1 MRGEIPISPGAPRR
15 PSPRTRSPAGAR
27 PSLAGPY
34 RDRRDDRP
42 ERRLVPRAL
51 RGQAQMQAAGLP
63 RQLVHRPQRRLCLGE
78 RRGPPDDAP
87 AYLRLTAVRQVA
99 RRRRLGTGVEHEA
112 AGHAGARV
120 VEVPRHLGAAAAL
133 GHLDPAGERQRDLRQ
148 RKRPPEALVGGGDA
162 LERVVHGAPTLRAPA
177 RGRQVGSGTEMPG
190 TRWGLTVPFS
200 GVPLA
205 DHGELYRRI
214 EAAGYDDLWTS
225 ETAGYDGFPPLALA
239 AAQTSRLRL
248 ATGVVNPFTRGPA
261 VLAQHCAAL
270 ADASGGRFVL
280 GLGSSSNVIV
290 ERWNGVPF
298 EKPLSRMRA
307 TIEALRPV
315 LSGDRGP
322 GGFRLE
328 TPPSSEVPIVVA
340 ALRGRMLGL
349 AAELGDGAFTNF
361 LPLSGA
367 AQVRDAFG
375 APDKELVCRFFC
387 FPAAEAEALP
397 AARRMLVAYATVPVY
412 AAFFRWLGWGERID
426 PMVSAWEDGD
436 RKRALELV
444 PDDLVREVFVF
455 GDGGAQRERLQA
467 FAEAGITTFVLAPIC
482 EPGEV
487 VGFVEALAPAR
498 R

>member
-63 RQLVHRPQRRLCLGE
+63 RQLVHRPQRGLCLGE
-78 RRGPPDDAP
+78 RRGPPDDAL
-87 AYLRLTAVRQVA
+87 AYLRLPAVRQGA
-99 RRRRLGTGVEHEA
+99 PRRRLRTGVEHEA
-112 AGHAGARV
+112 AGHPGARV

-162 LERVVHGAPTLRAPA
+162 LERMVHGPSTLRASA
-177 RGRQVGSGTEMPG
+177 RGGQVGSGTEMPG

-225 ETAGYDGFPPLALA
+225 ETAGYDGFTPLALA

-298 EKPLSRMRA
+298 EKPLSRMRD
-307 TIEALRPV
+307 TIEGLRPV
-315 LSGDRGP
+315 LAGERGP
-322 GGFRLE
+322 GGFKLE
-328 TPPSSEVPIVVA
+328 NPPSSSVPIVVA
-340 ALRGRMLGL
+340 ALRGRMLAL

-367 AQVRDAFG
+367 PQVRDAFG

-387 FPAAEAEALP
+387 FPAAFEDAAP

-426 PMVSAWEDGD
+426 PMVGAWDDGD

-455 GDGGAQRERLQA
+455 GDGDAQRERLQA
-467 FAEAGITTFVLAPIC
+467 FAAAGITTFVLAPIC
-482 EPGEV
+482 EPAEV
-487 VGFVEALAPAR
+487 PAFVDALAPR
-498 R
+498 